1 MVRLYHYWSLE
12 VSNRNPAFG
21 LARTEIIF
29 SVRAESGDRVQ
40 LAQVRRVE
48 DDEFDE
54 EDLVPDTKSKNQEN
68 RNRSHRTPPID
79 TIAKKF
85 LLL

>member
-1 MVRLYHYWSLE
+1 M
-12 VSNRNPAFG
+12 
-21 LARTEIIF
+21 
-29 SVRAESGDRVQ
+29 
-40 LAQVRRVE
+40 E